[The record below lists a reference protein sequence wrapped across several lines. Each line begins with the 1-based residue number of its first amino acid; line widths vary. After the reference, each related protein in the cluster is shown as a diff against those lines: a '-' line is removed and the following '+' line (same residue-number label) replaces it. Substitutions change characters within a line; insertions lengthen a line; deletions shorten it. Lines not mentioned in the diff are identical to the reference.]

1 MLLAV
6 AGALI
11 IGLSLGL
18 MGSGGSILT
27 VPTLVYLVGQDEKE
41 AIAGSL
47 FVVGCI
53 AAVGGLQH
61 AVRREVHWGSV
72 LWFGLPGM
80 VGTWLGAQLS
90 VFFSGTAQ
98 LLMFVVVMTAAGV
111 FMTRPGSR
119 EHGGGRRAA
128 WKISLNGLSVGA
140 LTGLVGVGGGFM
152 IVPALVLL
160 GGLSMHLAVGTSLT
174 VIAMQSFSGF
184 SRYLGLLRDR
194 DQSLDWT
201 VLGTFVALG
210 IVGELLGG
218 ALAHRLP
225 QELLRKLFAGLLFVM
240 AGAMLVTIAV

>member
-27 VPTLVYLVGQDEKE
+27 VPILVYVVGQDEKV

-53 AAVGGLQH
+53 AAISGLQH

-80 VGTWLGAQLS
+80 AGTWLGAQMS

-98 LLMFVVVMTAAGV
+98 LLLFVAVMIAAGA
-111 FMTRPGSR
+111 FMARPASLAHR
-119 EHGGGRRAA
+119 DRRQAA

-140 LTGLVGVGGGFM
+140 LTGLVGVGGGFL

-174 VIAMQSFSGF
+174 IIALQAFSGF
-184 SRYLGLLRDR
+184 SRYLGVLRDR
-194 DQSLDWT
+194 DQALDWM
-201 VLGTFVALG
+201 VLGTFVGLG
-210 IVGELLGG
+210 VVG
-218 ALAHRLP
+218 ALAGGLLSHRLP
-225 QELLRKLFAGLLFVM
+225 QQLLRKLFAGLLFVM
-240 AGAMLVTIAV
+240 AVAMLVGILS